1 MIRSIQV
8 KIAIVAGASLLV
20 TLLAVIGFSGRSVHE
35 TAVDSA
41 TAQVQALVRMQA
53 RGVSGEMASAM
64 EAARTLA
71 YTFSGIK
78 DYENTLDIG
87 REEATNML
95 ANLLGSGGSVV
106 GVYTLWEPDA
116 FDGMD
121 LGFADTQGHDDT
133 GRFAPYWYR
142 TGEDEILISALMA
155 SDAHAPEG
163 EPAAWYTGARESRLP
178 QVGEPVWVSHQGTDR
193 LVTSLSVPIV
203 ANDNF
208 YGVVGVDLD
217 LAYAQAL
224 TGNADLFES
233 FDGQGDAMVFSH
245 DGTIIAHRSRPEL
258 RGNAISEAHE
268 DWQEDLAVIQA
279 GVEEAE
285 KDEGTLAYFSP
296 IRLAG
301 IDTPWSVNILV
312 PESVVSRAAMALT
325 WKLVSLGAVFMFASL
340 GIIWFLAGRIAKPLR
355 KIRWIARN
363 IADGDLEQSVDIY
376 DATEVGQLADSFRH
390 MQESFKA
397 KAAAAREIAAGNL
410 GAEIEISSEKD
421 VLGKAMQTVKETLDA
436 MDSDLQDTI
445 EAMKCGRLD
454 ERCEPEQHQGSYRA
468 LLAGVNEAL
477 DAVIKPLR
485 MTADYVDS
493 LGRGCMPPQI
503 DETYAGEYDRIK
515 DNLNSCVTAVHDM
528 SVDVDELTQACV
540 NGELDSR
547 ANAERHQGDYRKIV
561 QGFNEALDAVVTPL
575 KRNADVMA
583 QIADGQ
589 LPEPMSE
596 TYRGDFEAIKRS
608 LNECI
613 VAINRLAEDS
623 QELMESAALGHLEK
637 RADAERHKGDFR
649 TIIAGFNETL
659 DAVIHPFNEAA
670 FILERVSEREL
681 TVRMD
686 GEYMG
691 DFSKFKEMLN
701 TAVENLDQSM
711 LQVEMASDQVETA
724 SVQIDTATQS
734 LAQGASTQAASLQE
748 ISHNLKELTSSS
760 QQNTANAQEAQNI
773 AKSAVNS
780 TQTGV
785 SSMERLSQA
794 IDRIKASS
802 DETAKIVKTIDE
814 IAFQTNLLALN
825 AAVEAAR
832 AGEAGKGFAVVAEEV
847 RNLAIRSAEAAKNTS
862 AMIEE
867 AERNAE
873 DGVKINKEVLENLG
887 EIDDQ
892 ISRVGEM
899 MSEIAVSSESQS
911 EDVAMITGAID
922 QFSSITQENAASS
935 EESASAAQE
944 LAAQAAEMRKMVA
957 EFEISQRGSA
967 KAMEESS
974 APSFD
979 IEAGPAETC
988 EPAMEFESPAPQFAP
1003 ASSSSDGGDPRVAI
1017 PLDDDDMK
1025 LLSDF

>member
-1 MIRSIQV
+1 MIRSIQM
-8 KIAIVAGASLLV
+8 KIAIASGASLLV
-20 TLLAVIGFSGRSVHE
+20 TLLVVIGFSARSVHV
-35 TAVDSA
+35 TSMNSA
-41 TAQVQALVRMQA
+41 TAQVRTLVQMEA
-53 RGVSGEMASAM
+53 KSVSGEMTSVL
-64 EAARTLA
+64 ESARTLA
-71 YTFSGIK
+71 LTYSGIK

-95 ANLLGSGGSVV
+95 ASLLGHNPAIA
-106 GVYTLWEPDA
+106 GVFTLWEPDA

-121 LGFADTQGHDDT
+121 LGFADTAGHDAS
-133 GRFAPYWYR
+133 GRFAPYWYLNDD
-142 TGEDEILISALMA
+142 GAAIAIPFLDSEE
-155 SDAHAPEG
+155 HAPEG
-163 EPAAWYTGARESRLP
+163 RPAAWYDRARESRTP
-178 QVGEPVWVSHQGTDR
+178 QLGEPVWTEQNGAQR
-193 LVTSLSVPIV
+193 LISSICVPII
-203 ANDNF
+203 ANDIF

-217 LAYAQAL
+217 LDYAQ
-224 TGNADLFES
+224 DLVTVDDI
-233 FDGQGDAMVFSH
+233 FDRFGGEGEIVVFSH
-245 DGTIIAHRSRPEL
+245 GGTIVAHRTRPEL
-258 RGNAISEAHE
+258 RGQFIDKVHP
-268 DWQEDLAVIQA
+268 DWEEDLEAIQN
-279 GVEEAE
+279 GV
-285 KDEGTLAYFSP
+285 DEYELMESDLEFFTPVLAMGSE
-296 IRLAG
+296 L
-301 IDTPWSVNILV
+301 PWSVNIV
-312 PESVVSRAAMALT
+312 IAEASISPAAMALT
-325 WKLVSLGAVFMFASL
+325 WKLISVGALLLLCSLGA
-340 GIIWFLAGRIAKPLR
+340 IWYLAGRISKPLR
-355 KIRWIARN
+355 TISGIARE
-363 IADGDLEQSVDIY
+363 IAQGNLDQSVDVN

-390 MQESFKA
+390 MQEALKA
-397 KAAAAREIAAGNL
+397 KVEAAREIAGGNL
-410 GAEIEISSEKD
+410 DVDIDISSDHD
-421 VLGKAMQTVKETLDA
+421 VLGQAMQTVKENLDS
-436 MDSDLQDTI
+436 MDSDLRETI
-445 EAMKCGRLD
+445 GAMKSGQLD
-454 ERCEPEQHQGSYRA
+454 ERCEPSNLQGSYRD

-477 DAVIKPLR
+477 DAVIVPLR
-485 MTADYVDS
+485 MAGEHVDS
-493 LGRGCMPPQI
+493 LSKGCMPPQI
-503 DETYAGEYDRIK
+503 DETYAGEYDTIK
-515 DNLNSCVTAVHDM
+515 DNLNSCVAAMQAM
-528 SVDVDELTQACV
+528 SMDVGQLAQACQ
-540 NGELDSR
+540 NGQLDSR
-547 ANAERHQGDYRKIV
+547 ADANRHQGDYRKII
-561 QGFNEALDAVVTPL
+561 QGFNGTLDAVVTPL

-583 QIADGQ
+583 QIAIGQ
-589 LPEPMSE
+589 VPDTMDEA
-596 TYRGDFEAIKRS
+596 YQGDFEAIKQS

-613 VAINRLAEDS
+613 GAINQLAEDS

-637 RADAERHKGDFR
+637 RAEANRHKGDFR

-670 FILERVSEREL
+670 FILERVSQRDL
-681 TVRMD
+681 IARMD

-701 TAVENLDQSM
+701 SAVENLDQSM
-711 LQVEMASDQVETA
+711 LQVEMA

-760 QQNTANAQEAQNI
+760 QQNTSNAQEAQNI

-873 DGVKINKEVLENLG
+873 DGVKINKEVLDNLG

-922 QFSSITQENAASS
+922 QFNSITQENAASS

-957 EFEISQRGSA
+957 EFEITKHDS
-967 KAMEESS
+967 EV
-974 APSFD
+974 PL
-979 IEAGPAETC
+979 
-988 EPAMEFESPAPQFAP
+988 PAPQPAFDPSNEATSTVDPGMNFEAPSLPAPQPEPAQSP
-1003 ASSSSDGGDPRVAI
+1003 ASEDDPRIAI